1 MNRQGALLCLII
13 GTAGCADANG
23 CSENAPRGHTL
34 LTNPGDSAFH
44 RVAPDTFITRFET
57 SRGDVFVQVVRGWA
71 PHGADRFYNLVR
83 NGFYDGTRFFRVVDL
98 FVVQWGVHGDPA
110 VSEAWARQCIPDD
123 PVLRHNTRGAITFA
137 FGAPNTR
144 TTQVF
149 ISYGM
154 NSRLDAS
161 GFAPFGEVIQ
171 GMEAVDSLYSEYGDG
186 PPRGTGPDAV
196 RLVKEGNAYLDR
208 DFPRL
213 DSIIR
218 ARVVAERVVTDPQRK
233 R

>member
-1 MNRQGALLCLII
+1 MNRLAALLCLT
-13 GTAGCADANG
+13 GWTAGCADANG
-23 CSENAPRGHTL
+23 CSTDAPTGNTL
-34 LTNPGDSAFH
+34 LSSPADSAFH
-44 RVAPDTFITRFET
+44 KMAPDTFIARFET
-57 SRGDVFVQVVRGWA
+57 SRGDVFVQVVRRWA

-83 NGFYDGTRFFRVVDL
+83 NGFYDGNRFFRVVDA

-123 PVLRHNTRGAITFA
+123 PVLKHNTRGTITFA

-154 NSRLDAS
+154 NSSLDAS

-171 GMEAVDSLYSEYGDG
+171 GMEAVDSLYRDYGDG

-218 ARVVAERVVTDPQRK
+218 ARVVAERVGADPRRK
-233 R
+233 P